1 MLTLSQTFMLQCVS
15 DFIYGRETTAS
26 VAAGTDRIEKESP
39 EGKKHR
45 LLLNWSEIFEIAGK
59 QSLEGILYYQCR
71 DQMPK
76 NIKKRYFRHYLANG
90 VFSIEREKVVRELA
104 THLEEQRIQVIFMK
118 GAVLRDYYPVP
129 QLRSMGDIDFV
140 IRPEDREETD
150 RILRNQMGFERS
162 IDVHEVWTYWKGK
175 IYLEVHSHMFYAEL
189 ANRTDYRSYFDHV
202 WEHCHKGMVF
212 GVSSDS
218 ILVPDVEYHFLYLA
232 VHTAK
237 HIIASGSGFRAY
249 MDMAILGREA
259 VGMDWDYI
267 SKELEQLSL
276 REFAATCMTLC
287 ERWFGTSSPMGL
299 EKADE
304 EFLVSVTEKT
314 FRDGV
319 FGLENSENVE
329 ADTAKQMRRFDGPYY
344 IGALKQTVRKLFPA
358 YRDMQLIPWYSFV
371 NGRPWLLPFAW
382 IYRWIYCGT
391 LKMRHSWKKLAI
403 PFANKTEVE
412 IRQEYLSKWGL

>member
-1 MLTLSQTFMLQCVS
+1 
-15 DFIYGRETTAS
+15 
-26 VAAGTDRIEKESP
+26 
-39 EGKKHR
+39 
-45 LLLNWSEIFEIAGK
+45 
-59 QSLEGILYYQCR
+59 
-71 DQMPK
+71 
-76 NIKKRYFRHYLANG
+76 
-90 VFSIEREKVVRELA
+90 
-104 THLEEQRIQVIFMK
+104 
-118 GAVLRDYYPVP
+118 
-129 QLRSMGDIDFV
+129 MGDIDFV

-329 ADTAKQMRRFDGPYY
+329 ADTAKQIWYEICSCLGSAADSEQ
-344 IGALKQTVRKLFPA
+344 IGAEYWQAVEKMSDQPVMLK
-358 YRDMQLIPWYSFV
+358 
-371 NGRPWLLPFAW
+371 NGKFLCF
-382 IYRWIYCGT
+382 YCAMPSISGVG
-391 LKMRHSWKKLAI
+391 S
-403 PFANKTEVE
+403 
-412 IRQEYLSKWGL
+412 